1 MSSRT
6 QDSKNKIC
14 SSLGSCLAWMSK
26 PTISRTPAMLEIKNC
41 DYLLD
46 KTGKVLHRLV
56 ETAPFLSNYAF
67 VGGSAVALHLRHRLS
82 EDLDFMCVPMRVPAD
97 WC

>member
-1 MSSRT
+1 
-6 QDSKNKIC
+6 
-14 SSLGSCLAWMSK
+14 
-26 PTISRTPAMLEIKNC
+26 MLEIKNC

-82 EDLDFMCVPMRVPAD
+82 EDLDFFGSSSFHVDLVCSNK
-97 WC
+97 

>member
-1 MSSRT
+1 
-6 QDSKNKIC
+6 
-14 SSLGSCLAWMSK
+14 
-26 PTISRTPAMLEIKNC
+26 MLEIKTC

-56 ETAPFLSNYAF
+56 ATAPFLSNYAF